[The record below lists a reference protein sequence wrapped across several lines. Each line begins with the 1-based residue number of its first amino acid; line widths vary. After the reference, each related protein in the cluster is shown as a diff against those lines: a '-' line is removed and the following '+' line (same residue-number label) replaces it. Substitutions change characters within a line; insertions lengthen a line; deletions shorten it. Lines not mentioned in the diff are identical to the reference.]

1 MVIYIIIF
9 FYLVV
14 LAYVYDYRKNSI
26 GKIYFIYLTLLIFI
40 LFSGLRYRVGID
52 TSRYEIF
59 FNECPTLFTL
69 KSGMISCNINEQ
81 PLWFLFNII
90 CKTISDDF
98 VILQLIHAFI
108 INYFICRFIR
118 RLTSYIFLAFLF
130 YYCFQ
135 YVNFN
140 FEIMRESL
148 CVAFFLTAVE
158 SYYRKHNLISFV
170 LYGILMVFI
179 HWFSFI
185 ILLLTIFV
193 FIIPPRKFCF
203 IVLLLGG
210 VSLVF
215 FSQNEI
221 FLYLQF
227 LSEVLPFSM
236 LERVNSYFFS
246 ESYGFIEVSILGGLF
261 IFIFQILYPLYL
273 SLKYRSINRI
283 IANFLLLYAL
293 IVIIRLHILIAMRL
307 VNYLDIIFIVAICN
321 YIPMIKLQKNLLKI
335 YIYACILCHLYISI
349 KGFYTPSVLE
359 SRPWIKYNCLY
370 IPYKSYIDKE
380 FVVERE
386 FLLE

>member
-1 MVIYIIIF
+1 
-9 FYLVV
+9 
-14 LAYVYDYRKNSI
+14 
-26 GKIYFIYLTLLIFI
+26 
-40 LFSGLRYRVGID
+40 
-52 TSRYEIF
+52 
-59 FNECPTLFTL
+59 
-69 KSGMISCNINEQ
+69 
-81 PLWFLFNII
+81 
-90 CKTISDDF
+90 
-98 VILQLIHAFI
+98 
-108 INYFICRFIR
+108 
-118 RLTSYIFLAFLF
+118 
-130 YYCFQ
+130 
-135 YVNFN
+135 
-140 FEIMRESL
+140 
-148 CVAFFLTAVE
+148 
-158 SYYRKHNLISFV
+158 
-170 LYGILMVFI
+170 MVFI

-210 VSLVF
+210 VSLVS

-283 IANFLLLYAL
+283 ISNFLLLYAL